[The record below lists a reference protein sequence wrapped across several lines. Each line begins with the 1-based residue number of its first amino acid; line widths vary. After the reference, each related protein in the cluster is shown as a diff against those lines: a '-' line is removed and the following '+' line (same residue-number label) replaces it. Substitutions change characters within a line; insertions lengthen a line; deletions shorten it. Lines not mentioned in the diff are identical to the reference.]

1 MIDGESDVEEIP
13 DLGHLDGYAI
23 YVGND
28 IMNGGDGDDII
39 FGTYG
44 SNVINGGNGN
54 DLIHMDSMGS
64 RYVVLDLETM
74 DGPPNNQITLF
85 DNFNTVTGGAGADTF
100 RFSSIFT
107 DHDDGRDVITDFTKD
122 LDRIQLES
130 SHYSAVGE
138 KVDANEFAYGT
149 VATTATQHLLYNQ
162 ADGALY
168 YDADGSGSGEAIQL
182 ATVLNNGVP
191 ANLDHTSFEVV

>member
-1 MIDGESDVEEIP
+1 M
-13 DLGHLDGYAI
+13 
-23 YVGND
+23 
-28 IMNGGDGDDII
+28 
-39 FGTYG
+39 
-44 SNVINGGNGN
+44 
-54 DLIHMDSMGS
+54 
-64 RYVVLDLETM
+64 
-74 DGPPNNQITLF
+74 
-85 DNFNTVTGGAGADTF
+85 TGGGGANVF
-100 RFSSIFT
+100 VIGAV
-107 DHDDGRDVITDFTKD
+107 DHSAPGWAGRDVITDFTKD